1 MIILNVEKYIKN
13 RRKIKLFIGIA
24 STLLVVLLNACSGGD
39 GDQPRVMTPEACGAL
54 ANQKI
59 PAASIGLPTTG
70 GVVTAVQWVTASGTG
85 ASALPDYCLVS
96 GNITPVDS
104 MAWNIQFQ
112 IALPSSASWNKK
124 VVMFGGGGYD
134 GSIPNV
140 KGNPLNNDPTKLTPL
155 GKGYAVFGSDGGH
168 QNASLPE
175 SAAFTGN
182 QEAYR
187 NWMGD
192 ALKKTRDTAIY
203 VMNLA
208 YGSAPTKSYFI
219 GSSGGGHEA
228 LTVASRFSA
237 DWDGVVSQ
245 YPGCTWTTTMLA
257 GVRATQAFAASGAY
271 PNFAKRGVLRSA
283 ALAVCDAL
291 DGVSD
296 GLIGNVRACN
306 SAFDPSTALLN
317 GVPVRCAGGAD
328 TGDTCLS
335 DAQINALK
343 VMNNPITF
351 NFSLA
356 SGETSWP
363 GWPVFTS
370 DLGIPS
376 TNPYE
381 AYVAYLALGS
391 VAPGWPVTS
400 SMWFGAGILD
410 GWLRYAVTGNQSFN
424 YLTLDP
430 VNPGAYASRLSE
442 LSAIDAEHENL
453 SAFQAKG
460 GKLIILHGQEDMAVS
475 PRTSEAFY
483 QRQIATLGA
492 DKVDMFLRY
501 YQVPGFAHS
510 ISTTFYAAWD
520 QLGAI
525 ENWVEKGLDP
535 AENLVVTDIMG
546 VPGRTRPLCLYPKWP
561 KYKGSGDVHSATSYT
576 CAAY

>member
-1 MIILNVEKYIKN
+1 
-13 RRKIKLFIGIA
+13 
-24 STLLVVLLNACSGGD
+24 
-39 GDQPRVMTPEACGAL
+39 
-54 ANQKI
+54 
-59 PAASIGLPTTG
+59 
-70 GVVTAVQWVTASGTG
+70 
-85 ASALPDYCLVS
+85 
-96 GNITPVDS
+96 
-104 MAWNIQFQ
+104 
-112 IALPSSASWNKK
+112 
-124 VVMFGGGGYD
+124 MFGGGGYD

-155 GKGYAVFGSDGGH
+155 GKGYAVFGSNGGH
-168 QNASLPE
+168 DAATLPE
-175 SAAFTGN
+175 AAAFTGN

-219 GSSGGGHEA
+219 GGSGGGHEA

-245 YPGCTWTTTMLA
+245 YPGCNWTSTMLA
-257 GVRATQAFAASGAY
+257 GIRATQALAAPGAY

-283 ALAVCDAL
+283 ALAACDAL

-306 SAFDPSTALLN
+306 AAFDPSTALLN
-317 GVPVRCAGGAD
+317 GAPVRCAGGAD

-343 VMNNPITF
+343 VMNSPITF

-381 AYVAYLALGS
+381 AFVAYLALGS

-400 SMWFGAGILD
+400 SMWFGVGIVD
-410 GWLRYAVTGNQSFN
+410 GWIRYGVTGDQSFN

-453 SAFQAKG
+453 SGFQAKG
-460 GKLIILHGQEDMAVS
+460 GKLIILHGQEDMAVT
-475 PRTSEAFY
+475 PRTSEEFY

-492 DKVDMFLRY
+492 DKVDTFLRY

-525 ENWVEKGLDP
+525 ENWVERGVDP
-535 AENLVVTDIMG
+535 AQSLVIADLMG
-546 VPGRTRPLCLYPKWP
+546 VPGRTRPLCMYPKFP
-561 KYKGSGDVHSATSYT
+561 KYKGTGDVNSATSFT
-576 CAAY
+576 CSTY